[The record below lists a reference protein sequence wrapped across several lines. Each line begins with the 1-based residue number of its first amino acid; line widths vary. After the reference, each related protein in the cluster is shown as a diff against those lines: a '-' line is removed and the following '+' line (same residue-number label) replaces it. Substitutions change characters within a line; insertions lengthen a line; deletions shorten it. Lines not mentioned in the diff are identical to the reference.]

1 MTSGKWGTAQAA
13 LAAFALIGGIAR
25 NEIESLFQ
33 ALMVAISMVRLT
45 VSASENCARTSL

>member
-1 MTSGKWGTAQAA
+1 MNQLYAAAVAA
-13 LAAFALIGGIAR
+13 LAFTGGTAWKEIA
-25 NEIESLFQ
+25 SLFQ